1 MNERQLKIKLEWKAC
16 RFELEKKKRG
26 RERGNQQNS
35 MPPPPKKKQRTFSSR
50 KDIDSLSLLLARAG
64 ACSRARARDQNAP
77 GRGAR
82 VCTPACSPR
91 GIEKADRGGR
101 ARRRKHRRRR
111 LSSSPGVAELQR
123 HHRRYRRAAAAAG
136 DGRHLISFFD
146 LSTCSPRVSERGLGL
161 HTGHDGNEQKR
172 GARS

>member
-1 MNERQLKIKLEWKAC
+1 MK
-16 RFELEKKKRG
+16 
-26 RERGNQQNS
+26 GNLRSSLNGKHAAS
-35 MPPPPKKKQRTFSSR
+35 SWRRRSEAENAATNKTPCPPPQKKQRTFSSR

-123 HHRRYRRAAAAAG
+123 HHRRYRGAAAAAG